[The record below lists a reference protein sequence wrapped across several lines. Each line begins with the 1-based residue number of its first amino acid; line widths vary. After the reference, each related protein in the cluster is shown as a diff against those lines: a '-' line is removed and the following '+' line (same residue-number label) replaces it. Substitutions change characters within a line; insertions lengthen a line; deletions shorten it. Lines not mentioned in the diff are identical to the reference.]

1 MPIKLSCSAILFD
14 LDGVLAYSAG
24 SVERQWT
31 AWAIQYGL
39 DPARVIAVAHGR
51 PTIQTVREFAAEIG
65 SGVDLETEALD
76 LERREMEDTSSVHP
90 IGGAADLVTRI
101 PVDRWTVVTSG
112 TRALAESRLRYV
124 GLPIPPTMITAS
136 DIERGKPD
144 PEPYLKGAA
153 ALSFPAKECVVVE
166 DAPAGIQSAHAAGM
180 RVIGVA
186 TTYAADEIADADYV
200 VKRLSDL
207 RVTTTN
213 TSGRQNVRL
222 EILIPTGPP

>member
-1 MPIKLSCSAILFD
+1 MKLSCAAILFD

-31 AWAIQYGL
+31 LWANRHGL
-39 DPARVIAVAHGR
+39 DPARVIAAAHGR
-51 PTIQTVREFAAEIG
+51 PTIQTVRYFASEID
-65 SGVDLETEALD
+65 SDIDLEGEALE

-90 IGGAADLVTRI
+90 IPGAADLVARI
-101 PVDRWTVVTSG
+101 PPDRWTVVTSG

-124 GLPIPPTMITAS
+124 GLPVPTSMVTANEITH
-136 DIERGKPD
+136 GKPD

-153 ALSFPAKECVVVE
+153 ALHFPAKECVVIE
-166 DAPAGIQSAHAAGM
+166 DAPAGIESGRAAGM

-186 TTYAADEIADADYV
+186 TTYSPDAIAMADFV

-207 RVTTTN
+207 RIAVTN

-222 EILIPTGPP
+222 EILLPAS